1 MWNVIIKNVDEG
13 KGMDQSATKSIRI
26 VFSCIASLLVLAG
39 CAGMP
44 IAGIGGQEA
53 APPQPTQFVL
63 PPFDGL
69 KKRLAVLRF
78 ENKVKTPIPDESWK
92 IGEGLTEMLTSELFK
107 TGRFIMVERAA
118 LADIVKE
125 QELGQTGLV
134 RGETA
139 AKVGEILGAQLLV
152 AGAVT
157 EFESQSS
164 GGGGGIG
171 FSGLNLALQ
180 MSNAHVGID
189 LRLVDSSTGQIL
201 KSHNASGTARTTS
214 VGFGATVEGV
224 QFGSDAFQKTP
235 LGEATRDAIFKAVLF
250 VASEMEALSW
260 TGRVVQV
267 KGKDVYVNAGSNVNL
282 KPGLVLAAYAK
293 GEDLIDPATGL
304 SLGSQ
309 DTRVGTIVLR
319 DIQERFSIGAFSGQ
333 GVLKRGDLV
342 RFEAV
347 PAVSPVTPVGTNIV
361 PGVNNPRT
369 VQQVPGNEGR

>member
-1 MWNVIIKNVDEG
+1 
-13 KGMDQSATKSIRI
+13 MDLSATKRVGI
-26 VFSCIASLLVLAG
+26 VVGCLVVLFIMAG
-39 CAGMP
+39 CAGP
-44 IAGIGGQEA
+44 IAGLPGQSA
-53 APPQPTQFVL
+53 ASLQPAPITF

-78 ENKVKTPIPDESWK
+78 ENKVRTPIPDESWK

-134 RGETA
+134 RGGTA
-139 AKVGEILGAQLLV
+139 AKVGELLGAQLLV

-164 GGGGGIG
+164 GGGGGVGYRG
-171 FSGLNLALQ
+171 FNLALQ

-189 LRLVDSSTGQIL
+189 IRLVDSSTGQIL
-201 KSHNASGTARTTS
+201 KSHNASGIAKTTS
-214 VGFGATVEGV
+214 MGFGATVEGV

-250 VASEMEALSW
+250 IISEMETMPW

-267 KGKDVYVNAGSNVNL
+267 KGQDVYLNAGSNVNL

-309 DTRVGTIVLR
+309 DTRIGTIVLR
-319 DIQERFSIGAFSGQ
+319 NIQERFSIGGFSGQ

-342 RFEAV
+342 RFEMV
-347 PAVSPVTPVGTNIV
+347 PVVPSALPVTPVTTVVV
-361 PGVNNPRT
+361 PMARDPGAI
-369 VQQVPGNEGR
+369 QQAPSNEGR

>member
-1 MWNVIIKNVDEG
+1 MIG
-13 KGMDQSATKSIRI
+13 
-26 VFSCIASLLVLAG
+26 LVALAG

-44 IAGIGGQEA
+44 IAGLPGQGGASLQPMQVA
-53 APPQPTQFVL
+53 FPPY
-63 PPFDGL
+63 DGL

-78 ENKVKTPIPDESWK
+78 ENKVRTPIPDESWK
-92 IGEGLTEMLTSELFK
+92 IGDGLSEMLTSELFK

-125 QELGQTGLV
+125 QELGQTGLI
-134 RGETA
+134 RGGTA
-139 AKVGEILGAQLLV
+139 AKVGELLGAQLLV

-164 GGGGGIG
+164 GGGGGVGYAG
-171 FSGLNLALQ
+171 FNLRLQ

-189 LRLVDSSTGQIL
+189 IRLVDSSTGQIL
-201 KSHNASGTARTTS
+201 KSHNASGTAKTTGI
-214 VGFGATVEGV
+214 GFGATVEGV

-235 LGEATRDAIFKAVLF
+235 LGEATREAIFKAVLF
-250 VASEMEALSW
+250 IISEMENLPW

-267 KGKDVYVNAGSNVNL
+267 KGGDVYLNAGSNVNL
-282 KPGLVLAAYAK
+282 KPNLVLAAYAK

-309 DTRVGTIVLR
+309 DTRVGTITLK
-319 DIQERFSIGAFSGQ
+319 DIQERFSIGVFSGQ
-333 GVLKRGDLV
+333 GGALRRGDLV

-347 PAVSPVTPVGTNIV
+347 PAIAPPPPAAPVRMDMV
-361 PGVNNPRT
+361 PGVGDPRT
-369 VQQVPGNEGR
+369 VEQVPRNEGR

>member
-1 MWNVIIKNVDEG
+1 MG
-13 KGMDQSATKSIRI
+13 GSATNSVRAVVGGI
-26 VFSCIASLLVLAG
+26 VGLVALAG

-44 IAGIGGQEA
+44 IAGLPGQGA
-53 APPQPTQFVL
+53 ASMQPAQITF

-92 IGEGLTEMLTSELFK
+92 IGDGLTEMLTSELFK

-118 LADIVKE
+118 LADIVRE

-134 RGETA
+134 RGGTA
-139 AKVGEILGAQLLV
+139 AKVGELLGAQLLV

-164 GGGGGIG
+164 GGGGGVGYRG
-171 FSGLNLALQ
+171 FNLQLQ

-189 LRLVDSSTGQIL
+189 IRLVDSSTGQIL
-201 KSHNASGTARTTS
+201 KSHNASGTAKTTGI
-214 VGFGATVEGV
+214 GFGATVEGV

-250 VASEMEALSW
+250 IISEMELLPW
-260 TGRVVQV
+260 TGRVVQI
-267 KGKDVYVNAGSNVNL
+267 KGGDVYLNAGSNVNL
-282 KPGLVLAAYAK
+282 KPGLVLAAYTK

-309 DTRVGTIVLR
+309 DTRVGTIMLR
-319 DIQERFSIGAFSGQ
+319 DIQERFSVGVFSGQ
-333 GVLKRGDLV
+333 GALKRGDLV

-347 PAVSPVTPVGTNIV
+347 PAVPQASPVAPVRPVTMDAV
-361 PGVNNPRT
+361 PGVGDPRT
-369 VQQVPGNEGR
+369 VQQGSTQ